1 MKLSLARLLGRS
13 MAIGETVANA
23 NGSGPARPRRARGV
37 RLYLTLIAGILAIIA
52 GSVGIVYY
60 MLRPATLRIAVG
72 PANSDDVKVVNAL
85 SQALL
90 RERGYTRLRVTPTEG
105 ATASAT
111 ALAEGKA
118 DLAVIRG
125 DLEVPKNAQAVAV
138 LRKNVVMLWVPPTP
152 KGKKAVKITKISQL
166 GGHRIGVI
174 GRTQANVNLL
184 NIILKQYSVDPAKV
198 EIVQFGTAEI
208 ADAVKNQK
216 VDVMMAA
223 GPVNSRITA
232 DAFAASMRS
241 GGTATFLEID
251 SADAIAAKFAQY
263 DADTIPAGTFGGSP
277 AQPEDEVKTI
287 NFSHY
292 IVARSTLPESTVGA
306 FTRQLFAV
314 RQSLIGEVAQAA
326 KIETPD
332 TDKDAAIP
340 AHPGAEAYLDG
351 EEKSF
356 LDRYSDFIWWGI
368 MGLSV
373 CGSAGAWFG
382 SYMKRDER
390 AISTSLRD
398 RLMDMLLESR
408 NSAAL
413 DDLDRLQT
421 EADEILKQTLHC
433 YDDGAI
439 DDGALNACHIM
450 LQQLHTAIADRRGFL
465 LAAPAAIRQ
474 AAQLRA

>member
-13 MAIGETVANA
+13 MTLGETLASGA
-23 NGSGPARPRRARGV
+23 GPARPRRARGV
-37 RLYLTLIAGILAIIA
+37 RLYLTLIAGILAIVA

-72 PANSDDVKVVNAL
+72 PANSDDVKVINAL

-90 RERGYTRLRVTPTEG
+90 RERGYTRLRIVATEG
-105 ATASAT
+105 AVASAS

-125 DLEVPKNAQAVAV
+125 DLDVPKNAQAVAV
-138 LRKNVVMLWVPPTP
+138 LRKNVVMLWVPPAP
-152 KGKKAVKITKISQL
+152 KGKKAAKITKIGQL
-166 GGHRIGVI
+166 AGHRIGVI
-174 GRTQANVNLL
+174 GRTPANVALL
-184 NIILKQYSVDPAKV
+184 NVILKQYSVDPAKI
-198 EIVQFGTAEI
+198 EIVQFGTAEV

-232 DAFAASMRS
+232 DAFAASMRN

-292 IVARSTLPESTVGA
+292 IVARASLSELTVGA

-340 AHPGAEAYLDG
+340 AHPGAEAYVDG

-368 MGLSV
+368 MGLSLV
-373 CGSAGAWFG
+373 GSAGAWFG
-382 SYMKRDER
+382 SYLKRDER
-390 AISTSLRD
+390 MISTALRD
-398 RLMDMLLESR
+398 RLMDMLLEAR
-408 NSAAL
+408 NAL
-413 DDLDRLQT
+413 VLEQLEKLQG
-421 EADEILKQTLHC
+421 EADDILKQTLHC

-439 DDGALNACHIM
+439 DDGALNASHIM
-450 LQQLHTAIADRRGFL
+450 LQQLHIAIADRRVFL
-465 LAAPAAIRQ
+465 LSQPVAMRQTAA
-474 AAQLRA
+474 LRA

>member
-1 MKLSLARLLGRS
+1 MRISLARLMGRT
-13 MAIGETVANA
+13 MTFGGTLA
-23 NGSGPARPRRARGV
+23 NGPGPARPRRARGV
-37 RLYLTLIAGILAIIA
+37 RLYLTLIAGVLAIIA

-72 PANSDDVKVVNAL
+72 PAVSDDMKVINAL
-85 SQALL
+85 SQAFL
-90 RERGYTRLRVTPTEG
+90 RERGYTRLRIVPTDG
-105 ATASAT
+105 ASASAT
-111 ALAEGKA
+111 ALADGKA

-125 DLEVPKNAQAVAV
+125 DLDVPKNAQAVAT
-138 LRKNVVMLWVPPTP
+138 LRKNVVMLWVPSPP
-152 KGKKAVKITKISQL
+152 KGKKAPKITKIGQL
-166 GGHRIGVI
+166 AGHRIGVI

-184 NIILKQYSVDPAKV
+184 HVILNQYAVDPSKV
-198 EIVQFGTAEI
+198 EVVQFGTNEV
-208 ADAVKNQK
+208 ADAVRTQK
-216 VDVMMAA
+216 VDAMMAA

-232 DAFAASMRS
+232 DAFAASMRN
-241 GGTATFLEID
+241 GGKATFLEID

-292 IVARSTLPESTVGA
+292 IVARAALSELAVGA

-340 AHPGAEAYLDG
+340 AHPGAAAYVDG
-351 EEKSF
+351 EEKTF

-368 MGLSV
+368 MGLSAV
-373 CGSAGAWFG
+373 GSAGAWFG
-382 SYMKRDER
+382 SYLKRDER
-390 AISTSLRD
+390 MVSTSLRD
-398 RLMDMLLESR
+398 RLMDMLLEAR
-408 NSAAL
+408 NAL
-413 DDLDRLQT
+413 VLDQLEKLQV

-450 LQQLHTAIADRRGFL
+450 LQQLHIAIADRRVFL
-465 LAAPAAIRQ
+465 LSAPVAMRQTAA
-474 AAQLRA
+474 LRA

>member
-1 MKLSLARLLGRS
+1 M
-13 MAIGETVANA
+13 
-23 NGSGPARPRRARGV
+23 
-37 RLYLTLIAGILAIIA
+37 
-52 GSVGIVYY
+52 
-60 MLRPATLRIAVG
+60 
-72 PANSDDVKVVNAL
+72 
-85 SQALL
+85 
-90 RERGYTRLRVTPTEG
+90 
-105 ATASAT
+105 
-111 ALAEGKA
+111 
-118 DLAVIRG
+118 IRG
-125 DLEVPKNAQAVAV
+125 DLDVPKNAQAVAT
-138 LRKNVVMLWVPPTP
+138 LRKNVVMLWVPPAP
-152 KGKKAVKITKISQL
+152 KGKKAVKITKIGQL
-166 GGHRIGVI
+166 AGRRIGVI
-174 GRTQANVNLL
+174 GRSQANVALL
-184 NIILKQYSVDPAKV
+184 NVILKQYSVDPTKV
-198 EIVQFGTAEI
+198 EIVQFGTAEV

-232 DAFAASMRS
+232 DAFAASMRN
-241 GGTATFLEID
+241 GGTATFLEIE
-251 SADAIAAKFAQY
+251 SADAIAAKYSQY

-292 IVARSTLPESTVGA
+292 IVARASLSETTVSA

-368 MGLSV
+368 MGLSLF
-373 CGSAGAWFG
+373 GSAGAWFG
-382 SYMKRDER
+382 SYLKRDER
-390 AISTSLRD
+390 MISTSLRD

-408 NSAAL
+408 NAAAL

-421 EADEILKQTLHC
+421 EADDILKQTLHC

-439 DDGALNACHIM
+439 DDGALNAAHIM
-450 LQQLHTAIADRRGFL
+450 LQQLHTAIADRRSFL
-465 LAAPAAIRQ
+465 LAAPAAMRQ
-474 AAQLRA
+474 TAQLRA